1 MEKDNTRKEGW
12 IRLPVMDDNGFFAA
26 MNDIGKY
33 FILYMYFQNPY
44 YFSSCVDKYKE
55 VLACFSFKLF
65 IRRI

>member
-33 FILYMYFQNPY
+33 FILYI
-44 YFSSCVDKYKE
+44 FSKPM
-55 VLACFSFKLF
+55 
-65 IRRI
+65 